1 MIDPTTLDIKQ
12 LRYFVGVVDAG
23 SITRAA
29 AILHIAQPALSSRLS
44 RIEDELGVKLL
55 VRSIQGVRP
64 TEEGRI
70 FYSAATRILRELGG
84 MAKVVRSRGEH
95 PVGRVNLGCLHST
108 ANMIAVPLI
117 SRALSELPDVEIAF
131 VAGQSR
137 DIYRR
142 LIDGELDLAVLFRAD
157 STQQL
162 NGRPLIVEEM
172 FAAVSSAADPFVGRG
187 SIDVFE
193 LSKLELILPRASIFS
208 VHEMIE
214 SAIRERGPEVRVIAE
229 VDSLPALAELVAQG
243 RAASVL
249 PYAAVNRLAA
259 SGHVSLKEVR
269 GANFRRTVELCR
281 PLDGESNSA
290 IDAVEALLTSVI
302 DDLAMNGTWTG
313 IEIRY
318 DGPPRHRADRP
329 RA

>member
-29 AILHIAQPALSSRLS
+29 ALLHIAQPALSSRLS

-55 VRSIQGVRP
+55 VRSIHGVKA

-70 FYSAATRILRELGG
+70 FYSVATRILRELGSV
-84 MAKVVRSRGEH
+84 AKAVRSRGER
-95 PVGRVNLGCLHST
+95 PVGRVNLHST
-108 ANMIAVPLI
+108 ADMIAVPLI

-142 LIDGELDLAVLFRAD
+142 LTEGELDLAVLFRAN

-162 NGRPLIVEEM
+162 NGRPLIVEQM
-172 FAAVSSAADPFVGRG
+172 FAAVSSAFDPFEGRD

-193 LSKLELILPRASIFS
+193 LSKLELILPKASI
-208 VHEMIE
+208 
-214 SAIRERGPEVRVIAE
+214 IAE
-229 VDSLPALAELVAQG
+229 VDSLPALAALVAQG

-249 PYAAVNRLAA
+249 PYAAISRLAA
-259 SGHVSLKEVR
+259 SGHVSLKKVM
-269 GANFRRTVELCR
+269 GADFRRTVELCR
-281 PLDGESNSA
+281 PLAGESNSA
-290 IDAVEALLTSVI
+290 IDAVETLLTSVI
-302 DDLAMNGTWTG
+302 DNLAADG
-313 IEIRY
+313 IWKGVQIQR
-318 DGPPRHRADRP
+318 DGPPHLNSARP
-329 RA
+329 KD